1 MNMLMMATF
10 ARHLT
15 PSYVHTFF
23 QRGNMGV
30 IMLLIKMTGIV
41 QNKSTTRTTM
51 LNDTGFYSPL
61 RFTETLVKKIYPRV
75 SK

>member
-1 MNMLMMATF
+1 MNMLMMGTF

-15 PSYVHTFF
+15 PPYVHTFF

-41 QNKSTTRTTM
+41 QNKSTTRATI
-51 LNDTGFYSPL
+51 LNDNVFYSPL
-61 RFTETLVKKIYPRV
+61 RFIET
-75 SK
+75 